1 MLLLFVSAELPPELA
16 EARADT
22 AMAKALLVLIPP
34 PPLLLPEMQSRF
46 GQSLKI
52 SGKGDGLTKVG
63 EIDVSEVVVEALREM
78 VGPNVE
84 ERRGRIFRWKTG
96 GSLTRI
102 CIWNFEV
109 SFINSLNNLMETCVL
124 GHLLQFS

>member
-34 PPLLLPEMQSRF
+34 PLLLLPKMQNRL
-46 GQSLKI
+46 GQSLKNLQE
-52 SGKGDGLTKVG
+52 KCDELTKVG

-78 VGPNVE
+78 VGPDVE
-84 ERRGRIFRWKTG
+84 ERRRRVFRWKMG
-96 GSLTRI
+96 GSLSRI
-102 CIWNFEV
+102 
-109 SFINSLNNLMETCVL
+109 
-124 GHLLQFS
+124 